1 MLAHKHEDVSTSQ
14 KHDCCHAGSNS
25 IEVDK
30 PGEDFCQL
38 CINYLPVSLSFVL
51 LTYLMSHASFNQTKD
66 KGSSSSSSS
75 IIKTSGPNGQ
85 GTYSFVGLYK
95 LYTSVVYFY

>member
-1 MLAHKHEDVSTSQ
+1 MVRPTYLSTYLPANIPTPLPQ
-14 KHDCCHAGSNS
+14 TDS

-30 PGEDFCQL
+30 PGEVFCQL

-75 IIKTSGPNGQ
+75 VIKTSGPNGQ